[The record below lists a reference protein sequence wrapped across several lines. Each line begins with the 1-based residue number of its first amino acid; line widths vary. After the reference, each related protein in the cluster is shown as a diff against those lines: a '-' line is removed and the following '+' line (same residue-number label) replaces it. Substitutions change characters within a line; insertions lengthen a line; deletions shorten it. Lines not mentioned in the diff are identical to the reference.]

1 MPADRFDPHQP
12 PAPSTRP
19 PLRVE
24 ADQACGYFE
33 SSGDLARGVDVT
45 VYPMQA
51 LPDALV
57 RELTLVR
64 EQTLARKAGASGPL
78 TNPWAEVE
86 FN

>member
-1 MPADRFDPHQP
+1 MPADRLDPHQH

-45 VYPMQA
+45 IYPMQA

-57 RELTLVR
+57 RELTL
-64 EQTLARKAGASGPL
+64 ARKAGATGPL

>member
-12 PAPSTRP
+12 HAPSTRP

-45 VYPMQA
+45 IYPMQA

-57 RELTLVR
+57 RELTL
-64 EQTLARKAGASGPL
+64 APKAGASGLL

-86 FN
+86 FT

>member
-1 MPADRFDPHQP
+1 MPGVACRAWH
-12 PAPSTRP
+12 AGCG
-19 PLRVE
+19 VN
-24 ADQACGYFE
+24 QACGYFD

-57 RELTLVR
+57 RELTL
-64 EQTLARKAGASGPL
+64 ARKAGASGPL